1 MSLLQSLE
9 LDKQWLGE
17 RMEKVGR
24 SLKILQGI
32 IRKEAEAYLF
42 HLEGKQEPLP
52 GFWGGPQACL
62 PSFLAICQ
70 AYSPKQS

>member
-1 MSLLQSLE
+1 M
-9 LDKQWLGE
+9 GE

-32 IRKEAEAYLF
+32 ISKEAEAHLF
-42 HLEGKQEPLP
+42 LLEGKQEPLP
-52 GFWGGPQACL
+52 GFGGGDPK
-62 PSFLAICQ
+62 PVFLAICQ